1 MTANEEIGKL
11 IVKIIA
17 DSEELQ
23 DGLEDTSKSMDK
35 VDKSADKTDKAFD
48 KVQDSSDDAA
58 TSLKKTGDNADGASS
73 DLDDVTD
80 ALKREASAADGAEQ
94 STSDANT
101 QIKKTGTESKDAKGK
116 TTGFVDELKSAKVA
130 GIGVV
135 AALTA
140 IVAGLV
146 AVGTAAKNAADA
158 VDESMRSIAIS
169 TGAQGLA
176 LEQYNDVVDSLA
188 GTVTNTREEIASTV
202 GAVATLNA
210 DLDPDQVEAL
220 SAAYLHLGN
229 VWAVSDYAGLVDDTD
244 KAFKKWGISTAEQ
257 ADMMDYLTGVV
268 QTTNVPLETLV
279 STLAD
284 GDRGYQ
290 LMGLSAKQAAAYIG
304 SAYAAGELEDA
315 TAIADAVEMLQAQ
328 KASTAETDATTYVQG
343 IFDAAKAYDTQREAV
358 AGLGDEYGLSVD
370 AAKQLYRVV
379 GDGLTSYD
387 AITDAIRTLKSELKS
402 TDDLQTKADLSK
414 QIGEYQAIIDKMDAV
429 KEAQISIWA
438 TDESSEAYIQSIF
451 ASAAAMDDESAAVA
465 YLTGELGISYRVV
478 KPFAAAMFS
487 TADSVDTTVAKVEAL
502 NTSIT
507 DLDTTYETSA
517 QRQKRIAENLNNL
530 LLPFGELIEQQE
542 IAIDQIL
549 QMDPGLEQAN
559 AALNQFGWMLG
570 ITGAAG
576 AVSKG
581 IWGAVF
587 GAIEDAVS
595 GIDDTADAAQDS
607 RGVFDDLN
615 TSLSNNATL
624 LYGTST
630 NADLATTSLTNMGAP
645 IDVLNT
651 KLQTMITNLQTA
663 ISLQAQLG
671 MSGDSAVPGS
681 GVKSSAGTTASVVTY
696 NQYDIAMPI
705 TVSKEYTASDVARK
719 ASKAIVRASV
729 GGGGQG

>member
-257 ADMMDYLTGVV
+257 ADMMDY
-268 QTTNVPLETLV
+268 
-279 STLAD
+279 S
-284 GDRGYQ
+284 
-290 LMGLSAKQAAAYIG
+290 I
-304 SAYAAGELEDA
+304 
-315 TAIADAVEMLQAQ
+315 IAFSV
-328 KASTAETDATTYVQG
+328 Y
-343 IFDAAKAYDTQREAV
+343 
-358 AGLGDEYGLSVD
+358 YG
-370 AAKQLYRVV
+370 
-379 GDGLTSYD
+379 G
-387 AITDAIRTLKSELKS
+387 
-402 TDDLQTKADLSK
+402 
-414 QIGEYQAIIDKMDAV
+414 
-429 KEAQISIWA
+429 
-438 TDESSEAYIQSIF
+438 
-451 ASAAAMDDESAAVA
+451 
-465 YLTGELGISYRVV
+465 
-478 KPFAAAMFS
+478 
-487 TADSVDTTVAKVEAL
+487 
-502 NTSIT
+502 
-507 DLDTTYETSA
+507 
-517 QRQKRIAENLNNL
+517 
-530 LLPFGELIEQQE
+530 
-542 IAIDQIL
+542 
-549 QMDPGLEQAN
+549 
-559 AALNQFGWMLG
+559 
-570 ITGAAG
+570 
-576 AVSKG
+576 
-581 IWGAVF
+581 
-587 GAIEDAVS
+587 
-595 GIDDTADAAQDS
+595 
-607 RGVFDDLN
+607 
-615 TSLSNNATL
+615 
-624 LYGTST
+624 
-630 NADLATTSLTNMGAP
+630 
-645 IDVLNT
+645 
-651 KLQTMITNLQTA
+651 
-663 ISLQAQLG
+663 
-671 MSGDSAVPGS
+671 
-681 GVKSSAGTTASVVTY
+681 
-696 NQYDIAMPI
+696 
-705 TVSKEYTASDVARK
+705 
-719 ASKAIVRASV
+719 
-729 GGGGQG
+729 